1 MTACDLKTKQ
11 QITGFFMATDSYF
24 RGVRV
29 IEINGGTRPIR
40 TVSTAVIGLLA
51 TAEDADPLVFPL
63 DTAVLITDIQRSIE
77 KAGVKGTLS
86 RSLQAI
92 IDQTNALVVVVRVE
106 QKTTEAEQTTAV
118 IGGQVS
124 GKYTGMKALLTAEQ
138 NLKVKP
144 RILGAPGLDTAPVTA
159 ALGGIAE
166 KLRAFNYVSANGCD
180 TKEEAT
186 AYRDAIGSRETMIIW
201 PDFLGWDT
209 ETSSTTTFEATA
221 RALGLRA
228 KIDNDTGWH
237 KTLSNV
243 PVNGVTGISK
253 DVFWQLQSM
262 DTDAGYLN
270 SNEITTL
277 IQRDGFRFWGSRTCS
292 ADPLFAFENYTRTAQ
307 ILADTMAEGHMW
319 AVDKPLHPS
328 LAKDIVEGINAKFR
342 DLRTQGYIIDG
353 QCWFDPAFNS
363 KESLKAGRLLLDYDF
378 TPVPPL
384 EDLTLQQRITDRY
397 LADFASRMT
406 A

>member
-1 MTACDLKTKQ
+1 
-11 QITGFFMATDSYF
+11 MATDSYHH
-24 RGVRV
+24 GVRV
-29 IEINGGTRPIR
+29 LELNEGTRPIR
-40 TVSTAVIGLLA
+40 TVSTAVIGLVA
-51 TAEDADPLVFPL
+51 TAEDADPLTFPL
-63 DTAVLITDIQRSIE
+63 DTAVLITNTQGSIE
-77 KAGVKGTLS
+77 KAGVKGTLA

-92 IDQTNALVVVVRVE
+92 ADQANAVVVVVRVE
-106 QKTTEAEQTTAV
+106 TKTTEAEQKTAV
-118 IGGQVS
+118 IGGQVN
-124 GKYTGMKALLTAEQ
+124 GKYTGMKALLTSEQ

-144 RILGAPGLDTAPVTA
+144 RILGAPGLDSVEVTA
-159 ALGGIAE
+159 ALTGIAE
-166 KLRAFNYVSANGCD
+166 KLRAFNYVSAFGCE
-180 TKEEAT
+180 TKEDAT
-186 AYRDAIGSRETMIIW
+186 AYRDAIGSRETMVIW

-209 ETSSTTTFEATA
+209 ATSTTTTFEATA

-228 KIDNDTGWH
+228 KIDNEIGWH
-237 KTLSNV
+237 KTISNV

-270 SNEITTL
+270 SNEVTTL
-277 IQRDGFRFWGSRTCS
+277 IQRDGFRFWGSRTC
-292 ADPLFAFENYTRTAQ
+292 ATDPLFAFENYTRTAQ

-328 LAKDIVEGINAKFR
+328 LAKDIVDGINAKFR
-342 DLRTQGYIIDG
+342 DLKNQGYIIDAE
-353 QCWFDPAFNS
+353 CWFDPDANS
-363 KESLKAGRLLLDYDF
+363 KESLKSGRLLLDYDY

-384 EDLTLQQRITDRY
+384 EDLTLRQRITDRY

>member
-1 MTACDLKTKQ
+1 
-11 QITGFFMATDSYF
+11 MATDSYHH
-24 RGVRV
+24 GVRV
-29 IEINGGTRPIR
+29 VELNEGTRPIR
-40 TVSTAVIGLLA
+40 TVSTSVIGLVA
-51 TAEDADPLVFPL
+51 TAEDADAVALPLNTP
-63 DTAVLITDIQRSIE
+63 VLATDIKTALD
-77 KAGVKGTLS
+77 KAGDKGTLA

-92 IDQTNALVVVVRVE
+92 ADQTNAVTVIVRVD
-106 QKTTEAEQTTAV
+106 QKTTEAEQNSE
-118 IGGQVS
+118 ILGGFVNS
-124 GKYTGMKALLTAEQ
+124 RYTGMQALLAAEQ
-138 NLKVKP
+138 NLKVRP
-144 RILGAPGLDTAPVTA
+144 RILGVPGLDTAPVA
-159 ALGGIAE
+159 AGLNSIAQ
-166 KLRAFNYVSANGCD
+166 KLRAFNYLSCFGCD
-180 TKEEAT
+180 TKEEAA
-186 AYRDAIGSRETMIIW
+186 AYRDAIGAREAMLIY
-201 PDFLGWDT
+201 PDFLGWDKV
-209 ETSSTTTFEATA
+209 TSSTTVFDATA
-221 RALGLRA
+221 RAMGLRA
-228 KIDNDTGWH
+228 KIDNEIGWH

-253 DVFWQLQSM
+253 DIFWQLQSM

-328 LAKDIVEGINAKFR
+328 LARDIVEGINAKFR
-342 DLRTQGYIIDG
+342 DLKTGGYIIDG
-353 QCWFDPAFNS
+353 ECWFDPSANS
-363 KESLKAGRLLLDYDF
+363 KESLKSGRLLLDYDF

-384 EDLTLQQRITDRY
+384 EDLTLRQRITDRY

>member
-1 MTACDLKTKQ
+1 
-11 QITGFFMATDSYF
+11 MATDSYHH
-24 RGVRV
+24 GVRV
-29 IEINGGTRPIR
+29 LELNEGTRPIR
-40 TVSTAVIGLLA
+40 TVSTAVIGLVA
-51 TAEDADPLVFPL
+51 TAEDADAAALPLNTP
-63 DTAVLITDIQRSIE
+63 VLATDIKTALD
-77 KAGVKGTLS
+77 KAGEKGTLA

-92 IDQTNALVVVVRVE
+92 ADQTNAVTVIVRVD
-106 QKTTEAEQTTAV
+106 QKTTEAEQNSAI
-118 IGGQVS
+118 IGGVEN
-124 GKYTGMKALLTAEQ
+124 GRYTGMKALLAAEQ
-138 NLKVKP
+138 NLKVRP
-144 RILGAPGLDTAPVTA
+144 RILGVPGLDSAPVATA
-159 ALGGIAE
+159 LNSIAE
-166 KLRAFNYVSANGCD
+166 KLRAFNYLSCFGCE
-180 TKEEAT
+180 TKEEAA
-186 AYRDAIGSRETMIIW
+186 AYREAIGAREAMLIY

-209 ETSSTTTFEATA
+209 ATSKTTTFDATA

-228 KIDNDTGWH
+228 KIDNDTGWQ

-243 PVNGVTGISK
+243 PVNGVTGISQ
-253 DVFWQLQSM
+253 DIFWQLQSM

-277 IQRDGFRFWGSRTCS
+277 IQKDGFRFWGSRTCS

-319 AVDKPLHPS
+319 AVDKDLHPS

-342 DLRTQGYIIDG
+342 DLKTGGYIIDG
-353 QCWFDPAFNS
+353 ECWFDPSVNS
-363 KESLKAGRLLLDYDF
+363 KESLKSGHLLLDYDF

-384 EDLTLQQRITDRY
+384 EDLTLRQRITDRY

>member
-1 MTACDLKTKQ
+1 
-11 QITGFFMATDSYF
+11 MATDSYHH
-24 RGVRV
+24 GVRV
-29 IEINGGTRPIR
+29 VELNEGTRPIR
-40 TVSTAVIGLLA
+40 TVSTSVIGLVA
-51 TAEDADPLVFPL
+51 TAEDADAVALPLNTP
-63 DTAVLITDIQRSIE
+63 VLATDIKTALD
-77 KAGVKGTLS
+77 KAGDKGTLA

-92 IDQTNALVVVVRVE
+92 ADQTNAVTVIVRVD
-106 QKTTEAEQTTAV
+106 QKTTEAEQNSE
-118 IGGQVS
+118 ILGGFVN
-124 GKYTGMKALLTAEQ
+124 GRYTGMQALLAAEQ
-138 NLKVKP
+138 NLKVRP
-144 RILGAPGLDTAPVTA
+144 RILGVPGLDTAPVA
-159 ALGGIAE
+159 AGLNSIAQ
-166 KLRAFNYVSANGCD
+166 KLRAFNYLSCFGCD
-180 TKEEAT
+180 TKEEAA
-186 AYRDAIGSRETMIIW
+186 AYRDAIGAREAMLIY

-209 ETSSTTTFEATA
+209 VTSSTTVFDATA
-221 RALGLRA
+221 RAMGLRA
-228 KIDNDTGWH
+228 KIDNEIGWH

-253 DVFWQLQSM
+253 DIFWQLQSM

-328 LAKDIVEGINAKFR
+328 LARDVVEGINAKFR
-342 DLRTQGYIIDG
+342 DLKTGGYIIDG
-353 QCWFDPAFNS
+353 ECWFDPSANS
-363 KESLKAGRLLLDYDF
+363 KESLKSGRLLLDYDF

-384 EDLTLQQRITDRY
+384 EDLTLRQRITDRY

>member
-1 MTACDLKTKQ
+1 
-11 QITGFFMATDSYF
+11 MATDSYHH
-24 RGVRV
+24 GVRV
-29 IEINGGTRPIR
+29 VELNEGTRPIR
-40 TVSTAVIGLLA
+40 TVSTSVIGLVA
-51 TAEDADPLVFPL
+51 TAEDADAVALPLNTP
-63 DTAVLITDIQRSIE
+63 VLATDIKTALE
-77 KAGVKGTLS
+77 KAGDKGTLA

-92 IDQTNALVVVVRVE
+92 ADQTNAVTVIVRVD
-106 QKTTEAEQTTAV
+106 QKTTEAEQNSE
-118 IGGQVS
+118 ILGGFVN
-124 GKYTGMKALLTAEQ
+124 GRYTGMQALLAAEQ
-138 NLKVKP
+138 NLKVRP
-144 RILGAPGLDTAPVTA
+144 RILGVPGLDTAPVA
-159 ALGGIAE
+159 AGLNSIAQ
-166 KLRAFNYVSANGCD
+166 KLRAFNYLSCFGCD
-180 TKEEAT
+180 TKEEAA
-186 AYRDAIGSRETMIIW
+186 AYRDAIGAREAMLIY

-209 ETSSTTTFEATA
+209 VTSSTTVFDATA
-221 RALGLRA
+221 RAMGLRA
-228 KIDNDTGWH
+228 KIDNEIGWH

-253 DVFWQLQSM
+253 DIFWQLQSM

-328 LAKDIVEGINAKFR
+328 LARDIVEGINAKFR
-342 DLRTQGYIIDG
+342 DLKTGGYIIDG
-353 QCWFDPAFNS
+353 ECWFDPSANS
-363 KESLKAGRLLLDYDF
+363 KESLKSGRLLLDYDF

-384 EDLTLQQRITDRY
+384 EDLTLRQRITDRY

>member
-1 MTACDLKTKQ
+1 
-11 QITGFFMATDSYF
+11 MATDSYHH
-24 RGVRV
+24 GVRV
-29 IEINGGTRPIR
+29 YELNEGTRPIR
-40 TVSTAVIGLLA
+40 TVSTAVIGLVA

-63 DTAVLITDIQRSIE
+63 DTAVLLTNVQGSIE
-77 KAGVKGTLS
+77 KAGTKGTLA

-92 IDQTNALVVVVRVE
+92 ADQTNAVIVVVRVE
-106 QKTTEAEQTTAV
+106 QKTDEAEQTTAV
-118 IGGQVS
+118 IGGQVN

-144 RILGAPGLDTAPVTA
+144 RILGAPGLDTAAVTSA
-159 ALGGIAE
+159 FGGIAE
-166 KLRAFNYVSANGCD
+166 KLRAFVYVSAHGCA
-180 TKEEAT
+180 TKEEAA
-186 AYRDAIGSRETMIIW
+186 AYRDSIGSRETMIIW

-209 ETSSTTTFEATA
+209 VSSSTTTFEATA

-253 DVFWQLQSM
+253 DVYWQLQSM

-292 ADPLFAFENYTRTAQ
+292 ADPLFQFENYTRTAQ
-307 ILADTMAEGHMW
+307 IIADTMAEGHMW

-328 LAKDIVEGINAKFR
+328 LARDIVEGINAKFR
-342 DLRTQGYIIDG
+342 DLKTAGYIIDAS
-353 QCWFDPAFNS
+353 CWFDPNSNS
-363 KESLKAGRLLLDYDF
+363 KEQLKNGQLILDYDY

-384 EDLTLQQRITDRY
+384 EDLTLRQRITDKY
-397 LADFASRMT
+397 LADFASRMN

>member
-1 MTACDLKTKQ
+1 
-11 QITGFFMATDSYF
+11 MATDSYHH
-24 RGVRV
+24 GVRV
-29 IEINGGTRPIR
+29 HELNEGTRPIR
-40 TVSTAVIGLLA
+40 TVSTAVIGLIA
-51 TAEDADPLVFPL
+51 TGSDADTTAFPL
-63 DTAVLITDIQRSIE
+63 DKPVLITNIQAAIGN
-77 KAGVKGTLS
+77 AGTQGTLA

-92 IDQTNALVVVVRVE
+92 VDQTNAVVVVVRVD
-106 QKTTEAEQTTAV
+106 QKTDEAEQTTAV
-118 IGGQVS
+118 IGGTVN

-138 NLKVKP
+138 HLGVKP
-144 RILGAPGLDTAPVTA
+144 RILGAPGLDTAAVTA
-159 ALGGIAE
+159 SLGGIAE
-166 KLRAFNYVSANGCD
+166 KLRAFNYVSAHGCE
-180 TKEEAT
+180 TKEEAV

-209 ETSSTTTFEATA
+209 VTSSTKTFEASA

-228 KIDNDTGWH
+228 KIDNDIGWH

-270 SNEITTL
+270 SNEVTTL
-277 IQRDGFRFWGSRTCS
+277 IQSSGLRFWGSRTCTD
-292 ADPLFAFENYTRTAQ
+292 DPLFAFENSTRTAQ
-307 ILADTMAEGHMW
+307 VLADTMAEGHMW

-328 LAKDIVEGINAKFR
+328 LARDIVEGINAKFR
-342 DLRTQGYIIDG
+342 DLKTQGYIIDG
-353 QCWFDPAFNS
+353 ECWFDDSVNS
-363 KESLKAGRLLLDYDF
+363 KETLKSGRLILDYDY

-384 EDLTLQQRITDRY
+384 EDLTLRQRITDKY

>member
-1 MTACDLKTKQ
+1 
-11 QITGFFMATDSYF
+11 MATDSYF
-24 RGVRV
+24 HGVRV
-29 IEINGGTRPIR
+29 LELNEGTRPIR
-40 TVSTAVIGLLA
+40 TVSTAVIGMVA

-63 DTAVLITDIQRSIE
+63 DTAVLLTNVQGSIE
-77 KAGVKGTLS
+77 KAGVQGTLA

-92 IDQTNALVVVVRVE
+92 ADQTNAVVVVVRVASKE
-106 QKTTEAEQTTAV
+106 TEAEQTTAV
-118 IGGQVS
+118 IGGQVD

-144 RILGAPGLDTAPVTA
+144 RILGAPGVDTVAVA
-159 ALGGIAE
+159 AAFGGIAE
-166 KLRAFNYVSANGCD
+166 KLRAFVYVSANGCE
-180 TKEEAT
+180 TKEEAA
-186 AYRDAIGSRETMIIW
+186 AYRDAIGSRETMVIW

-209 ETSSTTTFEATA
+209 ATSTTTTFEATA

-243 PVNGVTGISK
+243 AVNGVTGISK

-262 DTDAGYLN
+262 ETDAGYLN

-328 LAKDIVEGINAKFR
+328 LARDIVEGINAKFR
-342 DLRTQGYIIDG
+342 DLKGQGYIIDA
-353 QCWFDPAFNS
+353 QCWFDPSANS
-363 KESLKAGRLLLDYDF
+363 KESLKSGRLLLDYDF

-384 EDLTLQQRITDRY
+384 EDLTLRSRITDSY
-397 LADFASRMT
+397 LADFAARMT

>member
-1 MTACDLKTKQ
+1 
-11 QITGFFMATDSYF
+11 MATDSYF
-24 RGVRV
+24 HGVRV
-29 IEINGGTRPIR
+29 IELNEGTRPIR
-40 TVSTAVIGLLA
+40 TVSTSVIGLLA
-51 TAEDADPLVFPL
+51 TAEDADPLAFPL
-63 DTAVLITDIQRSIE
+63 DTAVLVTDIQRSIE
-77 KAGVKGTLS
+77 KAGVQGTLA

-92 IDQTNALVVVVRVE
+92 VDQTNTIVVVVRVQE
-106 QKTTEAEQTTAV
+106 QATEAEQTTAV
-118 IGGQVS
+118 IGGQVN

-144 RILGAPGLDTAPVTA
+144 RILGAPGLDTAAVTA
-159 ALGGIAE
+159 ALGSIAE
-166 KLRAFNYVSANGCD
+166 KLRAFNYVSANGCE
-180 TKEEAT
+180 TKEDAA

-209 ETSSTTTFEATA
+209 ATSSTTTFEATA

-228 KIDNDTGWH
+228 KIDNETGWH

-353 QCWFDPAFNS
+353 QCWFDPSLNS

>member
-1 MTACDLKTKQ
+1 
-11 QITGFFMATDSYF
+11 MATDSYHH
-24 RGVRV
+24 GVRV
-29 IEINGGTRPIR
+29 LELNEGTRPIR
-40 TVSTAVIGLLA
+40 TVSTAVIGLVA
-51 TAEDADPLVFPL
+51 TAEDADPLTFPL
-63 DTAVLITDIQRSIE
+63 DTAVLITNTQGSIE
-77 KAGVKGTLS
+77 KAGVKGTLA

-92 IDQTNALVVVVRVE
+92 ADQANAVVVVVRVE
-106 QKTTEAEQTTAV
+106 TKTTEAEQKTAV
-118 IGGQVS
+118 IGGQVN

-138 NLKVKP
+138 HLKVKP
-144 RILGAPGLDTAPVTA
+144 RILGAPGLDSAEVTA
-159 ALGGIAE
+159 ALTGIAE
-166 KLRAFNYVSANGCD
+166 KLRAFNYVSAFGCE
-180 TKEEAT
+180 TKEDAT
-186 AYRDAIGSRETMIIW
+186 AYRDAIGSRETMVIW

-209 ETSSTTTFEATA
+209 ATSTTTTFEATA

-228 KIDNDTGWH
+228 KIDNEIGWH
-237 KTLSNV
+237 KTISNV

-270 SNEITTL
+270 SNEVTTL
-277 IQRDGFRFWGSRTCS
+277 IQRDGFRFWGSRTC
-292 ADPLFAFENYTRTAQ
+292 ATDPLFAFENYTRTAQ

-328 LAKDIVEGINAKFR
+328 LAKDIVDGINAKFR
-342 DLRTQGYIIDG
+342 DLKNQGYIIDAE
-353 QCWFDPAFNS
+353 CWFDPDANS
-363 KESLKAGRLLLDYDF
+363 KESLKSGRLLLDYDY

-384 EDLTLQQRITDRY
+384 EDLTLRQRITDRY

>member
-1 MTACDLKTKQ
+1 
-11 QITGFFMATDSYF
+11 MATDSYHH
-24 RGVRV
+24 GVRV
-29 IEINGGTRPIR
+29 LELNEGTRPIR
-40 TVSTAVIGLLA
+40 TVSTAVIGLVA
-51 TAEDADPLVFPL
+51 TAEDADAAALPLNTP
-63 DTAVLITDIQRSIE
+63 VLATDIKTALD
-77 KAGVKGTLS
+77 KAGEKGTLA

-92 IDQTNALVVVVRVE
+92 ADQTNAVTVIVRVD
-106 QKTTEAEQTTAV
+106 QKTTEAEQNSAI
-118 IGGQVS
+118 IGGVEN
-124 GKYTGMKALLTAEQ
+124 GRYTGMKALLAAEQ
-138 NLKVKP
+138 NLKVRP
-144 RILGAPGLDTAPVTA
+144 RILGVPGLDSAPVA
-159 ALGGIAE
+159 MALNSIAE
-166 KLRAFNYVSANGCD
+166 KLRAFNYLSCFGCE
-180 TKEEAT
+180 TKEEAA
-186 AYRDAIGSRETMIIW
+186 AYREAIGAREAMLIY

-209 ETSSTTTFEATA
+209 ATSKTTTFDATA

-228 KIDNDTGWH
+228 KIDNDTGWQ

-253 DVFWQLQSM
+253 DIFWQLQSM

-277 IQRDGFRFWGSRTCS
+277 IQKDGFRFWGSRTCS

-319 AVDKPLHPS
+319 AVDKDLHPT
-328 LAKDIVEGINAKFR
+328 LAKDIVDGINAKFR
-342 DLRTQGYIIDG
+342 DLKNGGYIIDG
-353 QCWFDPAFNS
+353 ECWFDPSVNS
-363 KESLKAGRLLLDYDF
+363 KESLKSGRLLLDYDF

-384 EDLTLQQRITDRY
+384 EDLTLRQRITDRY

>member
-1 MTACDLKTKQ
+1 
-11 QITGFFMATDSYF
+11 MATDSYHH
-24 RGVRV
+24 GVRV
-29 IEINGGTRPIR
+29 LELNEGTRPIR
-40 TVSTAVIGLLA
+40 TVSTAVIGLVA
-51 TAEDADPLVFPL
+51 TAEDADAAALPLNTP
-63 DTAVLITDIQRSIE
+63 VLATDIKTALD
-77 KAGVKGTLS
+77 KAGEKGTLA

-92 IDQTNALVVVVRVE
+92 ADQTNAVTVIVRVD
-106 QKTTEAEQTTAV
+106 QKTTEAEQNSAI
-118 IGGQVS
+118 IGGVEN
-124 GKYTGMKALLTAEQ
+124 GRYTGMKALLAAEQ
-138 NLKVKP
+138 NLKVRP
-144 RILGAPGLDTAPVTA
+144 RILGVPGLDSAPVATA
-159 ALGGIAE
+159 LNSIAE
-166 KLRAFNYVSANGCD
+166 KLRAFNYLSCFGCE
-180 TKEEAT
+180 TKEEAA
-186 AYRDAIGSRETMIIW
+186 AYRDAIGSRETMLIW
-201 PDFLGWDT
+201 PDFMGFDT
-209 ETSSTTTFEATA
+209 ATSTTTTFEATA

-228 KIDNDTGWH
+228 KIDNDIGWH
-237 KTLSNV
+237 KTISNI

-319 AVDKPLHPS
+319 AVDKDLHPS
-328 LAKDIVEGINAKFR
+328 LAKDIVDGINAKFR
-342 DLRTQGYIIDG
+342 DLKNGGYIIDG
-353 QCWFDPAFNS
+353 ECWFDPSVNS
-363 KESLKAGRLLLDYDF
+363 KESLKSGRLLLDYDF

-384 EDLTLQQRITDRY
+384 EDLTLRQRITDRY

>member
-1 MTACDLKTKQ
+1 
-11 QITGFFMATDSYF
+11 MATDSYHH
-24 RGVRV
+24 GARV
-29 IEINGGTRPIR
+29 VELNEGTRPIR
-40 TVSTAVIGLLA
+40 TVSTSVIGLVA
-51 TAEDADPLVFPL
+51 TAEDADAVALPLNTP
-63 DTAVLITDIQRSIE
+63 VLATDIKTALD
-77 KAGVKGTLS
+77 KAGDKGTLA

-92 IDQTNALVVVVRVE
+92 ADQTNAVTVIVRVD
-106 QKTTEAEQTTAV
+106 QKTTEAEQNSE
-118 IGGQVS
+118 ILGGFVN
-124 GKYTGMKALLTAEQ
+124 GRYTGMQALLAAEQ
-138 NLKVKP
+138 NLKVRP
-144 RILGAPGLDTAPVTA
+144 RILGVPGLDTAPVA
-159 ALGGIAE
+159 AGLNSIAQ
-166 KLRAFNYVSANGCD
+166 KLRAFNYLSCFGCD
-180 TKEEAT
+180 TKEEAA
-186 AYRDAIGSRETMIIW
+186 AYRDAIGAREAMLIY

-209 ETSSTTTFEATA
+209 VTSSTTVFDATA
-221 RALGLRA
+221 RAMGLRA
-228 KIDNDTGWH
+228 KIDNEIGWH

-253 DVFWQLQSM
+253 DIFWQLQSM

-328 LAKDIVEGINAKFR
+328 LARDIVEGINAKFR
-342 DLRTQGYIIDG
+342 DLKTGGYIIDG
-353 QCWFDPAFNS
+353 ECWFDPSANS
-363 KESLKAGRLLLDYDF
+363 KESLKSGRLLLDYDF

-384 EDLTLQQRITDRY
+384 EDLTLRQRITDRY

>member
-1 MTACDLKTKQ
+1 
-11 QITGFFMATDSYF
+11 MATDSYHH
-24 RGVRV
+24 GVRV
-29 IEINGGTRPIR
+29 YELNEGTRPIR
-40 TVSTAVIGLLA
+40 TVSTAVIGLVA
-51 TAEDADPLVFPL
+51 TAEDADPFVFPL
-63 DTAVLITDIQRSIE
+63 DTAVLLTNVQGSIE
-77 KAGVKGTLS
+77 KAGTKGTLA

-92 IDQTNALVVVVRVE
+92 ADQTNAVIVVVRVE
-106 QKTTEAEQTTAV
+106 QKTDEAEQTTAV
-118 IGGQVS
+118 IGGQVN

-144 RILGAPGLDTAPVTA
+144 RILGAPGLDSAPVA
-159 ALGGIAE
+159 SAFGGIAE
-166 KLRAFNYVSANGCD
+166 KLRAFVYVSAYGCA
-180 TKEEAT
+180 TKEEAA
-186 AYRDAIGSRETMIIW
+186 AYRDSIGSRETMIIW

-209 ETSSTTTFEATA
+209 VSSSTTTFEATA

-228 KIDNDTGWH
+228 KIDNDIGWH

-253 DVFWQLQSM
+253 DVYWQLQSM

-277 IQRDGFRFWGSRTCS
+277 IQRDGFRLWGSRTCS
-292 ADPLFAFENYTRTAQ
+292 ADPLFQFENYTRTAQ
-307 ILADTMAEGHMW
+307 IIADTMAEGHMW

-328 LAKDIVEGINAKFR
+328 LARDIVEGINAKFR
-342 DLRTQGYIIDG
+342 DLKTAGYIIDAS
-353 QCWFDPAFNS
+353 CWFDPNANS
-363 KESLKAGRLLLDYDF
+363 KEQLKNGQLILDYDY

-384 EDLTLQQRITDRY
+384 EDLTLRQRITDKY